1 MNPFSLSIVI
11 ILTLAAGFAD
21 AQGFLHST
29 QIWTKAGFGWSAAL
43 RSALGFSLS
52 IPCYWIAVRYLQD
65 AGIITPEV
73 QTIFWFAVTI
83 SGVAIASGNF
93 LNWNMLDKGVGL
105 FILIGAV
112 WLMIR
117 TGA

>member
-1 MNPFSLSIVI
+1 MNLFSLSVVIV
-11 ILTLAAGFAD
+11 LTLAAGFAD

-29 QIWTKAGFGWSAAL
+29 HIWTKAGFGWSAAW

-83 SGVAIASGNF
+83 SGVAIASGSF
-93 LNWNMLDKGVGL
+93 LNWNILDKGVGI
-105 FILIGAV
+105 FILMGAV